1 MEIILYRIQVTYSNN
16 PTRILK
22 KSYYT
27 DEGAS
32 LKALSHYR
40 EKWGKENVQYHKTEV
55 KWTT

>member
-1 MEIILYRIQVTYSNN
+1 MTLYRIQVTYTNN

-22 KSYYT
+22 KAYYT

-40 EKWGKENVQYHKTEV
+40 EKWGNGNVQYHKTKVEWE
-55 KWTT
+55 K